1 MGTIAILD
9 LMGGVA
15 LLLWGLHMV
24 RSGIL
29 RAFGPQLRR
38 FISKALMAAFLAG
51 CALTAMLQCGTA
63 TGIMTAS
70 FAAEGLVALVPALA
84 IILGANV
91 GTTLI
96 VQLFVFNIS
105 ASRRYSSSSG

>member
-1 MGTIAILD
+1 MGTIAVLD

-38 FISKALMAAFLAG
+38 LLSKALSNRMAAFLAG
-51 CALTAMLQCGTA
+51 CALTAVLQSSTA

-70 FAAEGLVALVPALA
+70 FAAEGLVALAAPGHGGDHDQQPAP
-84 IILGANV
+84 GAR
-91 GTTLI
+91 G
-96 VQLFVFNIS
+96 FPH
-105 ASRRYSSSSG
+105 G